1 MYAYNQDLS
10 RLGRDLNKVIIL
22 DNSPASNIFHPDN
35 AVGCTSWFDDIHDT
49 ELLDLI
55 PHFEQLAA
63 VDSVYSILKQPQ
75 QSQSSH
81 YQQPM
86 MMMNRAPNVSSS
98 YSANLLHSMYQRHE
112 EDYDEDDDDDR
123 GLNQQVPTVQ
133 QPLIYQVQQHNQHP
147 QHQQHQQHQPSS
159 QSNFITN
166 SSVDYSGVTD
176 SNNNNQH
183 ASATIT
189 TNSKQQQQ

>member
-10 RLGRDLNKVIIL
+10 RLSLDLN
-22 DNSPASNIFHPDN
+22 DP
-35 AVGCTSWFDDIHDT
+35 

-112 EDYDEDDDDDR
+112 EDYVLEYFSFF
-123 GLNQQVPTVQ
+123 N
-133 QPLIYQVQQHNQHP
+133 I
-147 QHQQHQQHQPSS
+147 
-159 QSNFITN
+159 
-166 SSVDYSGVTD
+166 
-176 SNNNNQH
+176 
-183 ASATIT
+183 
-189 TNSKQQQQ
+189 